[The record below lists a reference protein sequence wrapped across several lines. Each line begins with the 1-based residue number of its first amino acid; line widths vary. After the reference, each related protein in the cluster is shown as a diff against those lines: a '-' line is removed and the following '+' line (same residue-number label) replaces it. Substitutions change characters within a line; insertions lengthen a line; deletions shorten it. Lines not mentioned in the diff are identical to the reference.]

1 MPSEEDEV
9 LLAISEQIPKFRMY
23 LDSNSL
29 TGILPVV
36 QFLLCQE
43 ETVVREQT
51 IEGMREIMKLFS
63 EDQIQKDVMNLIN
76 FISSQEYF
84 TGKVSA
90 GHLIRMCYEKAGKE
104 REKLKN
110 LYFKLCDDETPLIK
124 RTAAKEFGPL
134 CLVMEKEVVN
144 PEMITYFKKFMADSD
159 SVKTIALSAL
169 IQLVKLFQNTEHQRL
184 NIQVVVAASEDKS
197 WRVRHELSRIFPQL
211 VDGFGNQIND
221 LVPTLSN
228 LIKDSEME
236 VRHAALEGLSQ
247 IIKFFSS
254 EKVNMCIIPA
264 ILSLSNESSPAVKA
278 CIGECLGSIAKCV
291 GYSSFNNKMG
301 TLMEALMKDE
311 NSDVRLGYK
320 IFLNL
325 VLRNL
330 SLIYLFPLRE
340 IL

>member
-1 MPSEEDEV
+1 MPNEEDEV
-9 LLAISEQIPKFRMY
+9 LLAISEQIPKFRNY
-23 LDSNSL
+23 LDSNTL
-29 TGILPVV
+29 TGILPIC

-51 IEGMREIMKLFS
+51 VEGMREIIKYFN
-63 EDQIQKDVMNLIN
+63 EEQIQKDIMNLITY
-76 FISSQEYF
+76 ISSQEYF

-90 GHLIRMCYEKAGKE
+90 GFLIRMCYEKAGKE
-104 REKLKN
+104 KEKLKN

-144 PEMITYFKKFMADSD
+144 PEMINYFKKFMADSD
-159 SVKTIALSAL
+159 SVKTLALSSL

-197 WRVRHELSRIFPQL
+197 WRVRHELSTIFPQL
-211 VDGFGNQIND
+211 IDGFGTQIND

-236 VRHAALEGLSQ
+236 VRHAALHGLAQ
-247 IIKFFSS
+247 MIKHFSS

-264 ILSLSNESSPAVKA
+264 ILSLTNESSVVVKA
-278 CIGECLGSIAKCV
+278 LVGECLGSISKSV
-291 GYSSFNNKMG
+291 GYASFNTKMG
-301 TLMEALMKDE
+301 TLMDSLMKDE
-311 NSDVRLGYK
+311 SGEVRLG
-320 IFLNL
+320 
-325 VLRNL
+325 
-330 SLIYLFPLRE
+330 
-340 IL
+340 